1 MNNDSSVI
9 ARSVEDPDAFGEIF
23 HRYAGAVHRY
33 AARRA
38 GDAVADDVTS
48 ETFLIAFERRS
59 RFDPTRED
67 ARPWLFGIATNLIHR
82 HRIAQARVLRSMERS
97 PFEPSTSDHP
107 DEALDAQREVARLAK
122 AIRRLSAA
130 DRDCLLLFAW
140 AELSYD
146 EIAEA
151 LSIPI
156 GTVKSRLN
164 RARRS
169 IRAFSAPE
177 EGEHE
182 RPDIAPNPA

>member
-1 MNNDSSVI
+1 MNNDNTVI
-9 ARSVEDPDAFGEIF
+9 ARSVTDPSAFGEIF

-38 GDAVADDVTS
+38 GDVVADDVTS
-48 ETFLIAFERRS
+48 ETFLIAFQRRA
-59 RFDPTRED
+59 RFDPARED

-82 HRIAQARVLRSMERS
+82 HRIATARVLRAMERS
-97 PFEPSTSDHP
+97 VPEPVTTHHP
-107 DEALDAQREVARLAK
+107 DEALDAQLAVGRLAGR
-122 AIRRLSAA
+122 IRRLSAG

-151 LSIPI
+151 LHIPV

-164 RARRS
+164 RARRLLRS
-169 IRAFSAPE
+169 TPE
-177 EGEHE
+177 EGENG
-182 RPDIAPNPA
+182 RPDLAPQSA

>member
-1 MNNDSSVI
+1 MNNDNTVI
-9 ARSVEDPDAFGEIF
+9 ARSVQDPVAFGEIF
-23 HRYAGAVHRY
+23 HRYAAVIHRY

-48 ETFLIAFERRS
+48 ETFLIAFQHRA
-59 RFDPTRED
+59 RFDPARED

-82 HRIAQARVLRSMERS
+82 HRIATARVLRAMEHAVC
-97 PFEPSTSDHP
+97 EPVITHDP
-107 DEALDAQREVARLAK
+107 DDALDAQLAVARLAK
-122 AIRRLSAA
+122 RIRRLNAG

-151 LSIPI
+151 LHIPV

-164 RARRS
+164 RARRL
-169 IRAFSAPE
+169 IRTTPE
-177 EGEHE
+177 EGEYE
-182 RPDIAPNPA
+182 RADIAPKPA

>member
-1 MNNDSSVI
+1 VNNDNTVI
-9 ARSVEDPDAFGEIF
+9 ARSVTDPSAFGEIF

-48 ETFLIAFERRS
+48 ETFLIAFQRRA
-59 RFDPTRED
+59 RFDPARED

-82 HRIAQARVLRSMERS
+82 HRIATARVLRAMERS
-97 PFEPSTSDHP
+97 VPEPVTTHHP
-107 DEALDAQREVARLAK
+107 DEALDAQLAVGRLAGR
-122 AIRRLSAA
+122 IRRLSAG

-151 LSIPI
+151 LHIPV

-164 RARRS
+164 RARRQ
-169 IRAFSAPE
+169 IRTAPE
-177 EGEHE
+177 EGENG
-182 RPDIAPNPA
+182 RADTAPQPA

>member
-1 MNNDSSVI
+1 MNNDNAVI
-9 ARSVEDPDAFGEIF
+9 ARSVTDPTAFGEIF
-23 HRYAGAVHRY
+23 HRHAGSVHRY

-48 ETFLIAFERRS
+48 ETFLIAFQRRA
-59 RFDPTRED
+59 RFDPARED

-82 HRIAQARVLRSMERS
+82 HRIATARVLRAMERS
-97 PFEPSTSDHP
+97 APEAEAVAVDSD
-107 DEALDAQREVARLAK
+107 DALDAQREVARLAGR
-122 AIRRLSAA
+122 IRRLSAG

-151 LSIPI
+151 LHIPV

-164 RARRS
+164 RARRQLRS
-169 IRAFSAPE
+169 TPE
-177 EGEHE
+177 EGENG
-182 RPDIAPNPA
+182 RPDFAPQSA